1 MHVGAACAIGMWAVG
16 VPLFYAVLLHA
27 ATRESCLTVDRREL
41 RKRLGMLIGDYQGQF
56 IGWEMVAI
64 AHKLTL
70 TGFLALYRPGTVAQ
84 IFVACVVGLTIGAVQ
99 TLASP
104 YRTPSDNYFAFFTS
118 CMLQL
123 VLLGSLIRQAMTL
136 SQDTLGINPVV
147 KIGLLFLATLLVL
160 LAALY
165 LFAVELH
172 ASRHVFETVATR
184 QAPVI
189 ELAPSKRWHVFISHR
204 WANQDVAATIK
215 RQLQLLLPGVSVF
228 LDVRTLAPLFSRL
241 R

>member
-1 MHVGAACAIGMWAVG
+1 
-16 VPLFYAVLLHA
+16 
-27 ATRESCLTVDRREL
+27 
-41 RKRLGMLIGDYQGQF
+41 MLIGDYQGRF

-123 VLLGSLIRQAMTL
+123 VFQQIQRCICICCYHWDSMSSNQERHIVSMEPAPLL
-136 SQDTLGINPVV
+136 PC
-147 KIGLLFLATLLVL
+147 
-160 LAALY
+160 
-165 LFAVELH
+165 
-172 ASRHVFETVATR
+172 TR
-184 QAPVI
+184 QQNTLYTHLSDLSI
-189 ELAPSKRWHVFISHR
+189 R
-204 WANQDVAATIK
+204 
-215 RQLQLLLPGVSVF
+215 PGIHNHYD
-228 LDVRTLAPLFSRL
+228 LYYQWKLWTRG
-241 R
+241 